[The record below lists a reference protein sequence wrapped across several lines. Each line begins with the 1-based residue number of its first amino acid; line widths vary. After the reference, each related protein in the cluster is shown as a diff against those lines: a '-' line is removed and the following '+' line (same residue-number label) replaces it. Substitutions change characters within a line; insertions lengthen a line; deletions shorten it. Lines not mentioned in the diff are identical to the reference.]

1 MKRTLILL
9 TVFLLAVPG
18 FIFSDVVT
26 FKIGYFVPRT
36 QYDSREDNL
45 WWIEFD
51 QMSFSKT
58 NYHDTN
64 FGFGYE
70 YFLSNQFSL
79 LLNIE
84 GYSKSKLGQY
94 NDYVAYEDFDGT
106 WAYPNDFRGDY
117 IPGHTFSVSITPI
130 QLSVKIAPLGRR
142 QKIIPYIGGGIGVY
156 LWNVR
161 LFGQFIDFE
170 DVWVDTD
177 FNVDIYPIYDVDA
190 REENKLRIGYHAFGG
205 IMVPLANRI
214 SLEGEFKYQFA
225 KADLTEGFE
234 GFEPFDLSGFQVSI
248 GLNYWF

>member
-1 MKRTLILL
+1 MKRALILL
-9 TVFLLAVPG
+9 VAFLLAVPG

-26 FKIGYFVPRT
+26 FKIGYFVPRA
-36 QYDSREDNL
+36 QYDIREDNL
-45 WWIEFD
+45 WLIEFD
-51 QMSFSKT
+51 QMSFTKSQ
-58 NYHDTN
+58 YHDTN

-70 YFLSNQFSL
+70 YFFSNQISL

-94 NDYVAYEDFDGT
+94 SEYVAYDDIDGS
-106 WAYPNDFRGDY
+106 WAYPDDFRGEY
-117 IPGHTFSVSITPI
+117 IPAHTFSVSITPI
-130 QLSVKIAPLGRR
+130 QLSAKIAPLGRS

-161 LFGQFIDFE
+161 LFGQYVDFS
-170 DVWVDTD
+170 DVWYDNEWEVEIFPI
-177 FNVDIYPIYDVDA
+177 FNVDA

-214 SLEGEFKYQFA
+214 SLEAEFKYQLA

-234 GFEPFDLSGFQVSI
+234 GFEPFDLSGYQLSI